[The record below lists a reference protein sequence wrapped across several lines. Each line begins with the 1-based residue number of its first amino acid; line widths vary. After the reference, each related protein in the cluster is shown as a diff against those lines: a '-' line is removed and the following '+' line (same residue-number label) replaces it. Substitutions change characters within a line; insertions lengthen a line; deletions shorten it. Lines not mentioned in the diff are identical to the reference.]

1 MKAPLLYWAVQNNH
15 KNLVKAILSKNPDIN
30 IFKSKFP
37 FIFDDI
43 APNTE
48 SNAENTNSEAKGSNE
63 ESETV
68 SEDTSSEEN
77 TDNSDNAE

>member
-1 MKAPLLYWAVQNNH
+1 MFPKYVNNIA
-15 KNLVKAILSKNPDIN
+15 NIELQKNPDIN
-30 IFKSKFP
+30 TLKSNSDFNTP
-37 FIFDDI
+37 VIP
-43 APNTE
+43 PNTE
-48 SNAENTNSEAKGSNE
+48 SNAENTNSEAEGSNE